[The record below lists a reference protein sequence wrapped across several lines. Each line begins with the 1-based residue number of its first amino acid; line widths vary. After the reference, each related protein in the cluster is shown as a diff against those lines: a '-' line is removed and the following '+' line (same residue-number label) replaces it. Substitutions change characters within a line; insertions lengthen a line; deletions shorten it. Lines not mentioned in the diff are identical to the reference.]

1 MAKHK
6 DNETAFA
13 GAPSSAAADTAAEIA
28 ATPTAGEATA
38 TKGKPE
44 SNPENKTEN
53 KTENKPSTLKEVASA
68 SDIPLAPGTPA
79 VAKPA
84 KAIASPDAPKDAPAT
99 EKKASADT
107 AATVDAPAAEKANIV
122 AIAESSSPRSRR
134 FALMAASLSLAA
146 ALGALAGSLVAG
158 GLARQS
164 PAIFQTAAAAPEAAT
179 AESQRMLVALASD
192 ISALRSSLDTGSQN
206 ASAQIAKVAE
216 RLDRIEKR
224 VASAAAPE
232 TTGAVANARPAAA
245 AEPLS
250 PPRPPAAERPPIDGW
265 VLRDI
270 YDGRALVESR
280 FGGLYEIGPGA
291 MLPGVGRV
299 ETIRRQDGRWVVVTS
314 RGIITANR

>member
-1 MAKHK
+1 MAKQK
-6 DNETAFA
+6 DNETALA
-13 GAPSSAAADTAAEIA
+13 GAPSSTTADATAAIA
-28 ATPTAGEATA
+28 ATPPAGEANA

-44 SNPENKTEN
+44 SKLESKTE
-53 KTENKPSTLKEVASA
+53 TKPATLKEVS
-68 SDIPLAPGTPA
+68 SVNDIPLAPGPLS
-79 VAKPA
+79 VDKPA
-84 KAIASPDAPKDAPAT
+84 KAIASPDAPKDAPAP
-99 EKKASADT
+99 EKKASAGT
-107 AATVDAPAAEKANIV
+107 AAAKDAAAAEKANIV
-122 AIAESSSPRSRR
+122 AIAESASPRSRR

-146 ALGALAGSLVAG
+146 ALGALAGSLVAV

-192 ISALRSSLDTGSQN
+192 ISALRSSLDAGSQN

-224 VASAAAPE
+224 VASTAAAPE
-232 TTGAVANARPAAA
+232 TTGSVANARAAA
-245 AEPLS
+245 ASEPPS
-250 PPRPPAAERPPIDGW
+250 RPAATERSPIDGW

-280 FGGLYEIGPGA
+280 FGNLYEIGPGA

>member
-6 DNETAFA
+6 DNETALT
-13 GAPSSAAADTAAEIA
+13 GAPSSATADAAAEIA
-28 ATPTAGEATA
+28 ATPPAGEADA
-38 TKGKPE
+38 TKGKIE
-44 SNPENKTEN
+44 SKTES
-53 KTENKPSTLKEVASA
+53 KSESKPGTLKEVS
-68 SDIPLAPGTPA
+68 STNDIPLAPGTHS
-79 VAKPA
+79 VEKPA
-84 KAIASPDAPKDAPAT
+84 KAIAPPDAPKDAPAT
-99 EKKASADT
+99 EKKASAGT
-107 AATVDAPAAEKANIV
+107 ADSAAAKDAPAAEKANIV

-146 ALGALAGSLVAG
+146 ALGALAGSLVAV

-192 ISALRSSLDTGSQN
+192 ISALRSSLDAGSQN

-224 VASAAAPE
+224 VASTAAAPE
-232 TTGAVANARPAAA
+232 TTGSVTNARAAAASEPPSRPAAT
-245 AEPLS
+245 
-250 PPRPPAAERPPIDGW
+250 ERSPIDGW

-280 FGGLYEIGPGA
+280 FGNLYEIGPGA

-314 RGIITANR
+314 RGIIAASR